1 VLADDLKLVILMIV
15 MLVCF
20 LFLNR
25 QYYRLARSATDL
37 SKFAGMVPQEILLVL
52 RDPSLDQNII
62 WILVDVSEYS
72 TLLLDSYRI
81 QSIVNTKLPQGFYR

>member
-1 VLADDLKLVILMIV
+1 VLSDDLKLVILMIV

-25 QYYRLARSATDL
+25 QYYWLARPVTHL

-62 WILVDVSEYS
+62 WILVGVSESS
-72 TLLLDSYRI
+72 TYY
-81 QSIVNTKLPQGFYR
+81 F